1 MYVMLFENDY
11 DRLPTIDEE
20 SQSKIRIAEC
30 KDSSAIQVLDME
42 CADERATSG
51 QSNMTKSYFYVLL
64 IFMIYSIAQCI
75 TIPAV
80 PNLVLDITHG
90 NSSLSSIYMGIS
102 SFLRYLLQFLSSP
115 ILGTLADLYGRKRL
129 MILSLVVCFIELF
142 LLGLYPT
149 VFMLFVSRIMSGIG
163 DATTVLTYIIVTD
176 VCKHR
181 SDNITQKFGL
191 IGAMFGLS
199 LIIGPVL
206 GGLISLYSNRLC
218 IMLAALISLVNVV
231 LCNRYLEETSLQ
243 SETIQNEASTTTNP
257 SSHNH
262 SHVDVSSLYHL
273 FQQQVAA
280 SLDNISKH
288 LSNKALRQ
296 LTIPYVLSN
305 FAFGYLF
312 IWYIYMDY
320 RFHSSSFE
328 IGLYLAFNGVLS
340 VIVLGVLINYLI
352 PALMS
357 EKDASFYGLMLHAL
371 STVLLGCSYNISMLY
386 VITLVFAIQTVHVA
400 ALKATIIEESLH
412 DKRSEKLQ
420 GNLQVSESGH
430 ALAHRIVKIDRQTV
444 LLTLPD

>member
-1 MYVMLFENDY
+1 MLLENDLYVMLLENDS
-11 DRLPTIDEE
+11 DKLPTIDEE
-20 SQSKIRIAEC
+20 SQSKIRIVEC
-30 KDSSAIQVLDME
+30 KDSSAIQVLDMG

-75 TIPAV
+75 TIR
-80 PNLVLDITHG
+80 
-90 NSSLSSIYMGIS
+90 MGIS
-102 SFLRYLLQFLSSP
+102 SFLRYLLQILSSP

-142 LLGLYPT
+142 VLGLYPT

-181 SDNITQKFGL
+181 GDNITQKFGL
-191 IGAMFGLS
+191 IGAIFGLS
-199 LIIGPVL
+199 LIIGQVFVV
-206 GGLISLYSNRLC
+206 GRLISLYSNRLC
-218 IMLAALISLVNVV
+218 IMLAALISLVNIV

-243 SETIQNEASTTTNP
+243 SETIQNEASTTTHP

-262 SHVDVSSLYHL
+262 SHVDVSRLYHL
-273 FQQQVAA
+273 FQQHVAA

-305 FAFGYLF
+305 FAFGYHSIL
-312 IWYIYMDY
+312 YIYMDY
-320 RFHSSSFE
+320 RFHSSPFE
-328 IGLYLAFNGVLS
+328 IRLYLAFNGVLS
-340 VIVLGVLINYLI
+340 VVVLGVLINYLI

-371 STVLLGCSYNISMLY
+371 STVLIGCSYNISMLY

-400 ALKATIIEESLH
+400 ALKATIVEESL
-412 DKRSEKLQ
+412 KRSEKLQ

-430 ALAHRIVKIDRQTV
+430 ALARRIVKIDRQTDSIAY
-444 LLTLPD
+444 LT